1 MSHDKNVH
9 DKKIHD
15 KKSYDKKE
23 NENIIE
29 GRNAVMEAFRS
40 GKPVDKLYVLTDV
53 RTAQSDPSSVRQES
67 MTRS

>member
-29 GRNAVMEAFRS
+29 GRNAVMKNR
-40 GKPVDKLYVLTDV
+40 K
-53 RTAQSDPSSVRQES
+53 
-67 MTRS
+67 